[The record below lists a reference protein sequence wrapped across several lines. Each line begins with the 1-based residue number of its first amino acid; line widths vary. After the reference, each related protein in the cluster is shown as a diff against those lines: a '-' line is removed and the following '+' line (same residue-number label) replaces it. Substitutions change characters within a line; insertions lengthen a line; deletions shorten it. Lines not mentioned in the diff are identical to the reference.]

1 MSASRRV
8 RLTLGLAASVLAAWS
23 LACAVHRATSGPA
36 QPAPTAVVQT
46 TQTPSALLG
55 QLQGLWVGHTARNE
69 SARWEWVIRGNTIS
83 TKTSEGDYYKGT
95 LRPNDRTS
103 PVQVDIQLTDC
114 SDTSLNGQTVRG
126 IVKIEGER
134 VAFCILEPGAGGYPT
149 AFDSSAGMLIIGE
162 KK

>member
-1 MSASRRV
+1 MSASRTN
-8 RLTLGLAASVLAAWS
+8 RLTLGLAASVFAAWS
-23 LACAVHRATSGPA
+23 LACAAHRATTSPPPPKQAAIQRPA
-36 QPAPTAVVQT
+36 A
-46 TQTPSALLG
+46 TPSALLG
-55 QLQGLWVGHTARNE
+55 QLQGLWAGHTARSE

-162 KK
+162 RK